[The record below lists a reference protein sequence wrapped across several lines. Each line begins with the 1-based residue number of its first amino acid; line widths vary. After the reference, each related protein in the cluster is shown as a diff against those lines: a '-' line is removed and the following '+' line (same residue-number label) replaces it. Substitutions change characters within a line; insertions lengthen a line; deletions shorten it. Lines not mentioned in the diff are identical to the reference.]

1 MNNDGSNNKKLKP
14 KHPALGARDTI
25 EFEVNQECE
34 FVQVWKI
41 ASLIFMALCLLFCHF
56 SMLHVP
62 NSYHDVSLA
71 PNSQYAQHTTNKNTT
86 GTSLTLVPSG
96 RIAVAGF
103 SDGTLRLFDLTGLF
117 ARDKYDPRN
126 FVSASNTDKSHQ
138 KKKKTKRQSELD
150 ELFDDDSSGEESFQV
165 EEEQE
170 MVFASAEDEQSSPLS
185 PTKKGGRSG
194 STLVINS
201 HANQL
206 YGAVACQIHSR
217 GVHTSLLMDVAISED
232 GLYAFGGVLRG
243 SVELAAV
250 YLGDVEDYID
260 RKLEDLNSVG
270 DASSSASLSHSAVSV
285 LDLIQVDRH
294 ADAKLRGFGACTR
307 LWNGWDRSKSDRP
320 EYLLLTGKGI
330 KVRLSLFRCQ
340 QFTTSFFFYFHLT
353 LQHLAVPFQN
363 IHIWSYKPSRIEK
376 GEESVWTCL
385 YDTQTNGTSI
395 NQLYFRHNKHGNLQ
409 GISKSDDQK
418 LRVWDLSYE
427 QKRIASDSDGSDRPK
442 RPDYVD
448 VASTEGTIGVCGP
461 YAFASGSLGGM
472 HNIINVVG
480 LDVDDVS
487 SPFNCTE
494 LALPAGGEDQ
504 FVDRRR
510 ASRTGRQ
517 QRGDLKSIVNVTGL
531 VFDASHALL
540 QLSDG
545 SVVQYRHDE
554 SGHPLLIPIAQT
566 MCTTFIDDDIAAL
579 MESPPQQ
586 HHNKKLSLARVGSEG
601 MVLFAVS
608 SFNESTSRGAIALR
622 TLPGSENQINSS
634 TRPRRYWGFNGLKK
648 RHGLSQRVQKQPI
661 TPRDKNETRPG
672 AAITSSVKKQVNF
685 SKTPSTTKV
694 SSGLK
699 PGIVTCTPKKSNK
712 DIESEEAMDSQLE
725 SIAVNSSQQRYISPK
740 PPKRTTHPVV
750 NEMLNNDSS
759 PTIQA
764 KKRRKK
770 VTAIP
775 KNKVNQ
781 SSQMEENITPKPSSI
796 PKQQSTSLAPF
807 RKKNVGFVGMTIQQ
821 DYNEKPLPEL
831 CYQQKQ
837 RPVLLVEQ
845 YPSSTVSSRYESIQL
860 SNNAISR
867 GCRDQQHHHERQ
879 QLAAKHRAEHEM
891 LRKKVLCS
899 IRHVLSTWDIEL
911 SSNRNF
917 STIVESATK
926 WFDEA
931 LMDHEEAL
939 TDMLDRQTM
948 EAESLAGRQTAE
960 LVGKLAPMLRVSFPF
975 PEVFEQAK
983 QELQSVLTN

>member
-1 MNNDGSNNKKLKP
+1 M
-14 KHPALGARDTI
+14 
-25 EFEVNQECE
+25 
-34 FVQVWKI
+34 
-41 ASLIFMALCLLFCHF
+41 
-56 SMLHVP
+56 
-62 NSYHDVSLA
+62 
-71 PNSQYAQHTTNKNTT
+71 
-86 GTSLTLVPSG
+86 
-96 RIAVAGF
+96 
-103 SDGTLRLFDLTGLF
+103 
-117 ARDKYDPRN
+117 
-126 FVSASNTDKSHQ
+126 
-138 KKKKTKRQSELD
+138 
-150 ELFDDDSSGEESFQV
+150 
-165 EEEQE
+165 
-170 MVFASAEDEQSSPLS
+170 
-185 PTKKGGRSG
+185 
-194 STLVINS
+194 
-201 HANQL
+201 
-206 YGAVACQIHSR
+206 
-217 GVHTSLLMDVAISED
+217 
-232 GLYAFGGVLRG
+232 
-243 SVELAAV
+243 
-250 YLGDVEDYID
+250 
-260 RKLEDLNSVG
+260 
-270 DASSSASLSHSAVSV
+270 
-285 LDLIQVDRH
+285 
-294 ADAKLRGFGACTR
+294 
-307 LWNGWDRSKSDRP
+307 
-320 EYLLLTGKGI
+320 
-330 KVRLSLFRCQ
+330 
-340 QFTTSFFFYFHLT
+340 
-353 LQHLAVPFQN
+353 PFQN

-554 SGHPLLIPIAQT
+554 SGHPLLIPISQS
-566 MCTTFIDDDIAAL
+566 MCTTFIDDDVAAL

-634 TRPRRYWGFNGLKK
+634 TKPRRYWGFNGLKK
-648 RHGLSQRVQKQPI
+648 RHGLSQRVQKQHI
-661 TPRDKNETRPG
+661 TPHHKNEMRPG
-672 AAITSSVKKQVNF
+672 AVITSSVKKQVNF
-685 SKTPSTTKV
+685 SKTPSATKV
-694 SSGLK
+694 SSSLK
-699 PGIVTCTPKKSNK
+699 PGIVTCTPKKTSK
-712 DIESEEAMDSQLE
+712 DIEPEETMDSQLE

-740 PPKRTTHPVV
+740 PKRSNPPVV
-750 NEMLNNDSS
+750 NETLNNDSS
-759 PTIQA
+759 PAIPA

-770 VTAIP
+770 VTPTP
-775 KNKVNQ
+775 KNKLNQ
-781 SSQMEENITPKPSSI
+781 SSETEVNITQSTSVERRKKVTPTPKKPNQFSQTEENITAKASSN
-796 PKQQSTSLAPF
+796 PKQQNTSLAPS

-821 DYNEKPLPEL
+821 SYVEKPLPEL

-845 YPSSTVSSRYESIQL
+845 HPSSTVSSRYENIQL
-860 SNNAISR
+860 SNNEISR
-867 GCRDQQHHHERQ
+867 GGRDQHHHHERQ

-891 LRKKVLCS
+891 LRKKVLFS

-911 SSNRNF
+911 SSNKNF

-931 LMDHEEAL
+931 LMDHEEVL

-948 EAESLAGRQTAE
+948 EAESLAARQTAE
-960 LVGKLAPMLRVSFPF
+960 LVGMLAPMLRVSFPF

-983 QELQSVLTN
+983 QELQSILTN

>member
-1 MNNDGSNNKKLKP
+1 M
-14 KHPALGARDTI
+14 
-25 EFEVNQECE
+25 
-34 FVQVWKI
+34 
-41 ASLIFMALCLLFCHF
+41 
-56 SMLHVP
+56 
-62 NSYHDVSLA
+62 
-71 PNSQYAQHTTNKNTT
+71 
-86 GTSLTLVPSG
+86 
-96 RIAVAGF
+96 AGF

-117 ARDKYDPRN
+117 ARDRNDPRN
-126 FVSASNTDKSHQ
+126 HCHALATTAASSSSATTDKSLQ
-138 KKKKTKRQSELD
+138 KKKKKKHELD
-150 ELFDDDSSGEESFQV
+150 ELFDDDSSGEESFQMEEE

-170 MVFASAEDEQSSPLS
+170 MVFASAGGDEQHPSLS
-185 PTKKGGRSG
+185 PSTKKGGRSG

-201 HANQL
+201 HTNQS

-217 GVHTSLLMDVAISED
+217 GVHTNLLMDVAISED

-250 YLGDVEDYID
+250 YLGDVEEYID
-260 RKLEDLNSVG
+260 GKLEDPN
-270 DASSSASLSHSAVSV
+270 ATTAASASVSNSAVGV

-307 LWNGWDRSKSDRP
+307 LWNGWDRSKTDRP

-330 KVRLSLFRCQ
+330 KVRKLFCE
-340 QFTTSFFFYFHLT
+340 TKHHYYFNILFLLLT
-353 LQHLAVPFQN
+353 LYTLCFMIQN
-363 IHIWSYKPSRIEK
+363 IHIWSFKPSRLEK

-395 NQLYFRHNKHGNLQ
+395 NQLYFRHNALGHLQ

-494 LALPAGGEDQ
+494 LALPVSGADD
-504 FVDRRR
+504 FIDKKR

-540 QLSDG
+540 QLSNG
-545 SVVQYRHDE
+545 SIVQYRHDE
-554 SGHPLLIPIAQT
+554 SGHPFLVPISQSL
-566 MCTTFIDDDIAAL
+566 CTTFIDDDVAAL
-579 MESPPQQ
+579 TDSPSPPQQ
-586 HHNKKLSLARVGSEG
+586 HHNKKVSLARVGSEG

-608 SFNESTSRGAIALR
+608 SFNENTSRGAIALR
-622 TLPGSENQINSS
+622 ALPGSENQTSS
-634 TRPRRYWGFNGLKK
+634 NNKPRRYWGFNGLKK
-648 RHGLSQRVQKQPI
+648 RHAFSQRVAKQHPVV
-661 TPRDKNETRPG
+661 THHENEMRPG
-672 AAITSSVKKQVNF
+672 AITATNSTPKLVKVT
-685 SKTPSTTKV
+685 KTPSAVKL
-694 SSGLK
+694 SSSSMK
-699 PGIVTCTPKKSNK
+699 QVIVTCTPKKPSNDI
-712 DIESEEAMDSQLE
+712 DIELEESSEPMDSQLE
-725 SIAVNSSQQRYISPK
+725 SIAVNSGLQSYISPK
-740 PPKRTTHPVV
+740 RSSPSTVK
-750 NEMLNNDSS
+750 EMLDSHS
-759 PTIQA
+759 SATTSL

-770 VTAIP
+770 TTPTP
-775 KNKVNQ
+775 KN
-781 SSQMEENITPKPSSI
+781 TPIKASAV
-796 PKQQSTSLAPF
+796 QDTSLLSCG
-807 RKKNVGFVGMTIQQ
+807 KKKVGFIGMTIQQ
-821 DYNEKPLPEL
+821 DYVEKSLPDL
-831 CYQQKQ
+831 CYQQKE
-837 RPVLLVEQ
+837 RPFLMVEQ
-845 YPSSTVSSRYESIQL
+845 HPSNSVSSRYENIQ
-860 SNNAISR
+860 SSCNEIAKGSR
-867 GCRDQQHHHERQ
+867 EYQHCHERQ

-891 LRKKVLCS
+891 LRKKVLFS

-911 SSNRNF
+911 STNRNF

-931 LMDHEEAL
+931 LMDHGEVL
-939 TDMLDRQTM
+939 SDMLDRQTM
-948 EAESLAGRQTAE
+948 EAESLAARQTAE

-983 QELQSVLTN
+983 QELQSILTN

>member
-1 MNNDGSNNKKLKP
+1 MTSLITPKKGDNTSDLKNHKVVKQKPTTSTIKSNAAGSSKSGTIKWPPASSAKSLPPLSGRISDLLHPTSQHNMNNDNVHNKLKP
-14 KHPALGARDTI
+14 NAALSARDTI
-25 EFEVNQECE
+25 EFEVNQEC
-34 FVQVWKI
+34 
-41 ASLIFMALCLLFCHF
+41 
-56 SMLHVP
+56 
-62 NSYHDVSLA
+62 
-71 PNSQYAQHTTNKNTT
+71 
-86 GTSLTLVPSG
+86 TSLTLVPSG

-117 ARDKYDPRN
+117 ARDRNDPRN
-126 FVSASNTDKSHQ
+126 FVSASATDKSQ
-138 KKKKTKRQSELD
+138 QTKKTKKKNELD

-170 MVFASAEDEQSSPLS
+170 MVFGTAEEQQSSSLS
-185 PTKKGGRSG
+185 PSKKGGRSG
-194 STLVINS
+194 STLVIDSNV
-201 HANQL
+201 NQR

-232 GLYAFGGVLRG
+232 GMYAFGGVLRG

-250 YLGDVEDYID
+250 YLGDVEEYID
-260 RKLEDLNSVG
+260 RKLEDPNALGSAAVSNSV
-270 DASSSASLSHSAVSV
+270 VSV

-307 LWNGWDRSKSDRP
+307 LWNGWDRSKADRP
-320 EYLLLTGKGI
+320 EYLLLSGKGI
-330 KVRLSLFRCQ
+330 K
-340 QFTTSFFFYFHLT
+340 
-353 LQHLAVPFQN
+353 N

-376 GEESVWTCL
+376 EEESVWTCL

-395 NQLYFRHNKHGNLQ
+395 NQLYFRHNALGHLQ

-480 LDVDDVS
+480 LDADDVS

-494 LALPAGGEDQ
+494 LALPAGGTDH
-504 FVDRRR
+504 FVDRRK

-540 QLSDG
+540 QLSDS

-554 SGHPLLIPIAQT
+554 SGHPFLVPISQS
-566 MCTTFIDDDIAAL
+566 MCTTFIDDDVAAL
-579 MESPPQQ
+579 IDSPPQQ
-586 HHNKKLSLARVGSEG
+586 HHSKKLSLARVGSEG

-622 TLPGSENQINSS
+622 ALPGSENQINSTS
-634 TRPRRYWGFNGLKK
+634 KPRRYWGFNGLKK
-648 RHGLSQRVQKQPI
+648 RNGLSQRVVKPKPI
-661 TPRDKNETRPG
+661 VTHHVNEMRPG
-672 AAITSSVKKQVNF
+672 AANTMSGKKQVNF
-685 SKTPSTTKV
+685 SKTPSATKL
-694 SSGLK
+694 SSSLK
-699 PGIVTCTPKKSNK
+699 PAMVTCTPKKASN
-712 DIESEEAMDSQLE
+712 DIELEESPGPMDSQLE
-725 SIAVNSSQQRYISPK
+725 SIAVNSSQQPFISPK
-740 PPKRTTHPVV
+740 R
-750 NEMLNNDSS
+750 SS
-759 PTIQA
+759 PTIDKETLNNNSSVTIPA

-770 VTAIP
+770 TTPTP
-775 KNKVNQ
+775 KNTPNQ
-781 SSQMEENITPKPSSI
+781 AIQKEEKLTTKSSSKPTPKP
-796 PKQQSTSLAPF
+796 PQKKTSLPLCG
-807 RKKNVGFVGMTIQQ
+807 KKKVGFVGMTMQQ
-821 DYNEKPLPEL
+821 DYVEKPLPEL
-831 CYQQKQ
+831 CYQQKE
-837 RPVLLVEQ
+837 RPLLLVEHH
-845 YPSSTVSSRYESIQL
+845 PSNTVNSRYENIQSS
-860 SNNAISR
+860 SNDISR
-867 GCRDQQHHHERQ
+867 GSREHQHCHERQ

-891 LRKKVLCS
+891 LRKKVLFS

-911 SSNRNF
+911 SSNKNF

-931 LMDHEEAL
+931 LLDHEEVLA
-939 TDMLDRQTM
+939 DMLDRQAM
-948 EAESLAGRQTAE
+948 EAESLAARQTAE

-983 QELQSVLTN
+983 QELQSTLTN

>member
-1 MNNDGSNNKKLKP
+1 M
-14 KHPALGARDTI
+14 
-25 EFEVNQECE
+25 
-34 FVQVWKI
+34 
-41 ASLIFMALCLLFCHF
+41 
-56 SMLHVP
+56 
-62 NSYHDVSLA
+62 
-71 PNSQYAQHTTNKNTT
+71 
-86 GTSLTLVPSG
+86 
-96 RIAVAGF
+96 AGF
-103 SDGTLRLFDLTGLF
+103 SDGTLRLFDLTGIF
-117 ARDKYDPRN
+117 ARDRNDPRN
-126 FVSASNTDKSHQ
+126 FVPTASASNKSHQ
-138 KKKKTKRQSELD
+138 KKKTKNKDELD
-150 ELFDDDSSGEESFQV
+150 ELFDDDSSGEESFQM

-170 MVFASAEDEQSSPLS
+170 MVFASAGEEQSSSLS

-201 HANQL
+201 HANQR

-250 YLGDVEDYID
+250 YLGDVEEYID
-260 RKLEDLNSVG
+260 SKLGDPNSLDSV
-270 DASSSASLSHSAVSV
+270 SASHSTVSV

-307 LWNGWDRSKSDRP
+307 LWNGWDRSKADRP

-330 KVRLSLFRCQ
+330 KVRKLLFKHHRLFNICLICTPSH
-340 QFTTSFFFYFHLT
+340 FVN
-353 LQHLAVPFQN
+353 LAAPFQN
-363 IHIWSYKPSRIEK
+363 IHIWSFKPSRIEK

-395 NQLYFRHNKHGNLQ
+395 NQLYFRHNAHGHVQ

-494 LALPAGGEDQ
+494 LALPAGGADH
-504 FVDRRR
+504 FVDRRKT
-510 ASRTGRQ
+510 SRTGRQ

-540 QLSDG
+540 QLSDD

-554 SGHPLLIPIAQT
+554 SGHPFLVPISQT
-566 MCTTFIDDDIAAL
+566 MCTTFIDDDITAL
-579 MESPPQQ
+579 IDSPPQQ
-586 HHNKKLSLARVGSEG
+586 HHSKKLSLARVGSEG

-622 TLPGSENQINSS
+622 ALPGSENQINSS
-634 TRPRRYWGFNGLKK
+634 TKPRRYWGFNGLKK
-648 RHGLSQRVQKQPI
+648 RHGLSQRVLKQHSM
-661 TPRDKNETRPG
+661 RPG
-672 AAITSSVKKQVNF
+672 VVATTSAKKQVNF
-685 SKTPSTTKV
+685 SKTPSATKV
-694 SSGLK
+694 SSLK
-699 PGIVTCTPKKSNK
+699 PGIVTCTPKKSSNDVELK
-712 DIESEEAMDSQLE
+712 ESPGPMDSQLE
-725 SIAVNSSQQRYISPK
+725 SIAVNISQQPFVSPK
-740 PPKRTTHPVV
+740 R
-750 NEMLNNDSS
+750 SS
-759 PTIQA
+759 PLADIST

-770 VTAIP
+770 TTPTP
-775 KNKVNQ
+775 KNTPTQANQ
-781 SSQMEENITPKPSSI
+781 KEGLM
-796 PKQQSTSLAPF
+796 KQKNNSLPTGG
-807 RKKNVGFVGMTIQQ
+807 KKKVGFVGMTIQQ
-821 DYNEKPLPEL
+821 DYVEKPLPEL
-831 CYQQKQ
+831 CYQRKE

-845 YPSSTVSSRYESIQL
+845 HPSSTVGSRYENNQL
-860 SNNAISR
+860 SINEFSR
-867 GCRDQQHHHERQ
+867 GSREHQHHHERQ

-891 LRKKVLCS
+891 LRKKVLFS

-911 SSNRNF
+911 SSNKSF

-931 LMDHEEAL
+931 LMDHEEVLA
-939 TDMLDRQTM
+939 DMLDRQTM
-948 EAESLAGRQTAE
+948 EAESLAARQTAE

-975 PEVFEQAK
+975 PEVFKQAK
-983 QELQSVLTN
+983 QELKSILTN